1 MPDMLLFREILGTV
15 SNAAYF
21 KPWAAFY
28 FFNHFSARVDVEY
41 ALAMRKQGTLGNR
54 YSYGVELDGAVRY
67 HDARE
72 PIFVQFQYGVM
83 FPLPGFNRV
92 LSPAGR
98 EDARAVQSLQA
109 QVGIKF

>member
-1 MPDMLLFREILGTV
+1 MIVWLPQPDSTHVV

-28 FFNHFSARVDVEY
+28 FFQHFSVRADVMY
-41 ALAMRKQGTLGNR
+41 AMAMRPQSTLGDA
-54 YSYGVELDGAVRY
+54 YSYGVEIDGAARY

-72 PIFVQFQYGVM
+72 PIFFQLQYGVM
-83 FPLPGFNRV
+83 FPLPAFNR
-92 LSPAGR
+92 LIPGGGK
-98 EDARAVQSLQA
+98 EDARAVQTIQA